1 MQHHFLALEQFTGKQ
16 LQSLVDRTLQE
27 KPLYLAGEGP
37 RTLEGKSLAMLFE
50 KASLRTRVSFQ
61 VAMTQLG
68 GTGIYL
74 DQAGVG
80 IDVREPA
87 KDIARVLAHMCDGI
101 MARTFSHHAVEQ
113 LAAYSSV
120 PVVNGL
126 TDHCHP
132 CQAMADLTTV
142 QEHFG
147 DLAGRTLAF
156 IGDGNNVA
164 RSLMVACA
172 KLGVHFVLACPE
184 GYELEEEFWTRIA
197 SSNPQTTCWVT
208 HDPIHAVAQADV
220 VYTDTW
226 TSMGQEEEKQKRLA
240 DFSAFQVNE
249 ALLSAAPDHAIVL
262 HCLPAYRGS
271 EISEGVME
279 THADV
284 IFTEADNRLHFQR
297 TLLSALMADGGI
309 E

>member
-1 MQHHFLALEQFTGKQ
+1 MEHHFLRLEDFTGKQ
-16 LQSLVDRTLQE
+16 LQSLVDRTLRE

-113 LAAYSSV
+113 LAAYSSA

-126 TDHCHP
+126 TDYCHP

-184 GYELEEEFWTRIA
+184 GYELDAYQDMCRSVGGDLY
-197 SSNPQTTCWVT
+197 SSVHREDGNV
-208 HDPIHAVAQADV
+208 ILVLGDV
-220 VYTDTW
+220 
-226 TSMGQEEEKQKRLA
+226 SGRL
-240 DFSAFQVNE
+240 S
-249 ALLSAAPDHAIVL
+249 
-262 HCLPAYRGS
+262 R
-271 EISEGVME
+271 
-279 THADV
+279 
-284 IFTEADNRLHFQR
+284 
-297 TLLSALMADGGI
+297 GGI
-309 E
+309 FDN